1 MRQMMNKAASAS
13 AAAHAVE
20 ASSCACFA
28 MNIALIL
35 DAGILA
41 SILISLISLS
51 GMISIICQISLLG
64 LMLAAVYAMR
74 LKDTV
79 LTFP

>member
-1 MRQMMNKAASAS
+1 MRKMMHH
-13 AAAHAVE
+13 AAAMFAAARTAE
-20 ASSCACFA
+20 ASSCACAA

-51 GMISIICQISLLG
+51 GLISIICQISLLG
-64 LMLAAVYAMR
+64 LILAAVYAMR